1 MINPTTTDEPIETLE
16 MIIEKAIA
24 DVCEVCMVHPE
35 MLMSRTRQEDVVLG
49 RFFLQKILRNSG
61 FTWAKIGKITKRDHG
76 AAHLGVRRLELRL
89 QCREKMLTV
98 MHDNLKSRGWNM
110 KEVFEYDN

>member
-1 MINPTTTDEPIETLE
+1 MINPTTADEPIETLE

-24 DVCEVCMVHPE
+24 DVCEVCMVHPQ

-49 RFFLQKILRNSG
+49 RFFLQKILRNAG
-61 FTWAKIGKITKRDHG
+61 FTWAKIGKITNRDHG

-89 QCREKMLTV
+89 QCREKILTT

-110 KEVFEYDN
+110 KEVFDYDN

>member
-1 MINPTTTDEPIETLE
+1 MTAETTIDEPRETLDS
-16 MIIEKAIA
+16 IIKGAVN
-24 DVCEVCMVHPE
+24 DVCEVCMIHPDI
-35 MLMSRTRQEDVVLG
+35 LMSRTRQEDVVIA

-61 FTWAKIGKITKRDHG
+61 FTWTRIGQITNRDHG

-89 QCREKMLTV
+89 QCGEKMLTV

-110 KEVFEYDN
+110 KEVFDYDN